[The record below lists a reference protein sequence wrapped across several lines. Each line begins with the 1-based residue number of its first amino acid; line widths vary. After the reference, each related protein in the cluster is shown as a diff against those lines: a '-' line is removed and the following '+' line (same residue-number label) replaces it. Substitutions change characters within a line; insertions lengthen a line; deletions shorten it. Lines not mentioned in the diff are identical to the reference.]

1 MARNFYEN
9 LQVAFPELKKV
20 PLPDELDRF
29 EHFVSWLN
37 SYHTHLQRLDGHD
50 FSLKQLDHCYRL
62 QQLNLDLDELKNE
75 IREELQSVYQL
86 YDDDDDDDD
95 EADADARD
103 MGAFYATEI
112 GDNVILNT
120 LKLFIEPYDL
130 AVVVL
135 DHEEPY
141 WMIVPN
147 QPELLSALSKNYAQ
161 TFGEEQ
167 EFLVLE

>member
-9 LQVAFPELKKV
+9 LQVAFPELKNV

-29 EHFVSWLN
+29 EDFVNWIN
-37 SYHTHLQRLDGHD
+37 SHHTHLQRLDPHD
-50 FSLKQLDHCYRL
+50 LSLRQLNQCHRL
-62 QQLNLDLDELKNE
+62 QQLNLDLDELKND
-75 IREELQSVYQL
+75 IREELQSVYQF
-86 YDDDDDDDD
+86 YSDEDDD
-95 EADADARD
+95 EQPPMLEALYD
-103 MGAFYATEI
+103 TEI

-141 WMIVPN
+141 WMLVPN

-167 EFLVLE
+167 ELLVLE